1 MSVSLQKGQ
10 KVNLSKDNAGLAK
23 VIVGLGWDEAKPSG
37 GGGGGFFATL
47 FGGGAATT
55 YQAIDCD
62 ASAIMLKNG
71 KFVDRTDLVYFGN
84 LKHKSGTVNHMGD
97 NLTGEGEGDD
107 EQIVIDL
114 SRVPAEYDKIVIVV
128 NIYQAVQRKQHF
140 GMIENAFIRLVDAR
154 NNKEMCKYN
163 LTENYSGMTA
173 MIFGEIYRHNG
184 EWKFNAMGN
193 GTTDPGI
200 GELCRR
206 FS

>member
-47 FGGGAATT
+47 FGGAATT
-55 YQAIDCD
+55 HQAIDCD

-97 NLTGEGEGDD
+97 NLNGEGEGDD

>member
-10 KVNLSKDNAGLAK
+10 KVNLSQYNAGLAK

-55 YQAIDCD
+55 HQAIDCD

>member
-47 FGGGAATT
+47 FGGAATT
-55 YQAIDCD
+55 HQAIDCD

-193 GTTDPGI
+193 G
-200 GELCRR
+200 ELCRR

>member
-55 YQAIDCD
+55 HQAIDCD

-163 LTENYSGMTA
+163 LTENYSGMTE

>member
-47 FGGGAATT
+47 FGGGAATPH
-55 YQAIDCD
+55 QATDCD

>member
-47 FGGGAATT
+47 FGSGAATT
-55 YQAIDCD
+55 HQAIDCD

>member
-55 YQAIDCD
+55 HQAIDCD

-140 GMIENAFIRLVDAR
+140 GMIENALIRLVDAR

>member
-55 YQAIDCD
+55 HQAIDCD

-173 MIFGEIYRHNG
+173 MSFGEIYRHNG

>member
-47 FGGGAATT
+47 FGGGATT
-55 YQAIDCD
+55 THQAIDCD

>member
-55 YQAIDCD
+55 HQAIDCD

-193 GTTDPGI
+193 GTTDPVI

>member
-47 FGGGAATT
+47 FGGAATT
-55 YQAIDCD
+55 HQAIDCD

-97 NLTGEGEGDD
+97 NLTGEREGDD
-107 EQIVIDL
+107 EQMVIDL

>member
-55 YQAIDCD
+55 HQAIDCD

-163 LTENYSGMTA
+163 LTENYSGMNA

>member
-37 GGGGGFFATL
+37 GGGGGCFATL
-47 FGGGAATT
+47 FGGAATT
-55 YQAIDCD
+55 HQAIDCD

>member
-1 MSVSLQKGQ
+1 MSISLQKGQ
-10 KVNLSKDNAGLAK
+10 KVNLSKENAGLAK

-37 GGGGGFFATL
+37 GGGGFFATL
-47 FGGGAATT
+47 FGGASATH
-55 YQAIDCD
+55 QAIDCD

-193 GTTDPGI
+193 GTTDSGI

>member
-55 YQAIDCD
+55 HQAIDCD

>member
-10 KVNLSKDNAGLAK
+10 KVSLSKDNAGLAK

-37 GGGGGFFATL
+37 GSGGGFFATL
-47 FGGGAATT
+47 FGGGAAASH
-55 YQAIDCD
+55 QAIDCD

>member
-55 YQAIDCD
+55 HQAIGCD